1 MAADMKSK
9 LSSYSKKILIV
20 DDITLYT
27 EMAKGFF
34 RRDQVIMLTAKS
46 GPEAVA
52 IIREHKPDIVF
63 MDLYM
68 PGGDGDEACK
78 EIKSDPGFKFT
89 PIVIVTGSDYPEDIE
104 RCKQAGCNAIIEKP
118 LTRDKLLEASRKHLK
133 LPKWSGQRIKT
144 KLQASY
150 GIYSGKETPCF
161 VTDISIGGVFL
172 ETDRILP
179 ANSTLCLEFRLEASR
194 SPIVCRGRVARVK
207 TQTKSTE
214 SAEAAGM
221 GVEFTDIKTL
231 DILSLQSWLSE
242 R

>member
-1 MAADMKSK
+1 MALDMKNK

-20 DDITLYT
+20 DDIPLYI

-34 RRDQVIMLTAKS
+34 RRDQVILLTAKS

-52 IIREHKPDIVF
+52 SVREHKPDIVF

-68 PGGDGDEACK
+68 PGGDCDVACK
-78 EIKSDPGFKFT
+78 EIKSDPTFKFT
-89 PIVIVTGSDYPEDIE
+89 PVVIVTSSNYPEDIA

-118 LTRDKLLEASRKHLK
+118 LTRDKLLDAGRNFLK

-144 KLQASY
+144 RLQASY

-161 VTDISIGGVFL
+161 VTDLSIGGVFL
-172 ETDRILP
+172 ETAKVLP
-179 ANSTLCLEFRLEASR
+179 TNSTICLEFRLEASR

-207 TQTKSTE
+207 THTQSSE
-214 SAEAAGM
+214 PSEAPGM
-221 GVEFTDIKTL
+221 GIEFTDIKTL